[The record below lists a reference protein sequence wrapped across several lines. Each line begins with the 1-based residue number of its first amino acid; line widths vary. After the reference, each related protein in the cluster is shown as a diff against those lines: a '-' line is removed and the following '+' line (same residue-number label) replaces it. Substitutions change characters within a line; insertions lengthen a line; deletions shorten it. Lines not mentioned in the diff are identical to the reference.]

1 MSAEITHVR
10 FHQVRQ
16 HEAIVAC
23 KFRVDTG
30 YVGDCD
36 TESMIAWLEAGNEAV
51 CAAGHDLMTI
61 GVVRGPNLRTHLR
74 AYTGQQWTDALV
86 QLPTF

>member
-1 MSAEITHVR
+1 MPAEITHVR
-10 FHQVRQ
+10 FHRVRE

-30 YVGDCD
+30 HVGDCD
-36 TESMIAWLEAGNEAV
+36 TESMIAWLEAGNIAV
-51 CAAGHDLMTI
+51 VAAGHDLMTV
-61 GVVRGPNLRTHLR
+61 GVVRGPEIQPHLR
-74 AYTGQQWTDALV
+74 AYTGQQWNDALV

>member
-1 MSAEITHVR
+1 MPAEITHVR
-10 FHQVRQ
+10 FHQVRS

-30 YVGDCD
+30 HAGDCD
-36 TESMIAWLEAGNEAV
+36 TASMIEWLEAGNTAV
-51 CAAGHDLMTI
+51 VADGSDLVTV
-61 GVVRGPNLRTHLR
+61 GVVRSPDTRPHLRTYR
-74 AYTGQQWTDALV
+74 GQQWTDALV